1 MTAERK
7 KESTKAEG
15 AAGEER
21 KEEEK
26 KEEEKLAEEML
37 DHRRQVMEAAVE
49 AGHILLESGAEI
61 FRVEET
67 IDRICRHYGVDSEN
81 AFVLSNGIFATA
93 GNEREQYYAKVQHIP
108 VSGAR
113 LNRVA
118 AVNQLSREIEEGRY
132 TVEQVQECLRQIRNM
147 PGKTNRVQIVAAGV
161 GSGAF
166 CYLFGGNLRDS
177 AAAFLAG
184 FLLYIFILY
193 LGAPHFSKIIS
204 NIVGGAMVTLI
215 SVFMYQI
222 GVGEHLNQMIIGSI
236 MPLIPGISFT
246 NAIRDIADGDYIAGS
261 VRMLD
266 AILVFL
272 CIAMGVGLV
281 MTGYHRFL

>member
-1 MTAERK
+1 METKKDKNIQESIKMREDTACL
-7 KESTKAEG
+7 S
-15 AAGEER
+15 
-21 KEEEK
+21 EEEIW
-26 KEEEKLAEEML
+26 M
-37 DHRRQVMEAAVE
+37 RRKVMEAAME

-67 IDRICRHYGVDSEN
+67 IARMCKYYGVESEN

-93 GNEREQYYAKVQHIP
+93 GTEREQYYAKVQHIP

-118 AVNQLSREIEEGRY
+118 AVNQLSREIEEGKY
-132 TVEQVQECLRQIRNM
+132 TIDEVRDCLERIRTM
-147 PGKTNRVQIVAAGV
+147 PGKSKPVQILSSAV
-161 GSGAF
+161 GSAAF

-177 AAAFLAG
+177 MAAFVSG
-184 FLLYIFILY
+184 FVLYLFILHI
-193 LGAPHFSKIIS
+193 GTPHLSKIIS
-204 NIVGGAMVTLI
+204 NIAGGALVTLI
-215 SVFMYQI
+215 SIVMFHI
-222 GVGEHLNQMIIGSI
+222 GVGQHLNQMIIGSI
-236 MPLIPGISFT
+236 IPLMPGVSFT

-272 CIAMGVGLV
+272 CIAMGVGLI
-281 MTGYHRFL
+281 MTGYHSL